1 MDFFC
6 SKSIYI
12 DNHKRDLN
20 EELALKLYEKLFIF
34 NASIYLLAYYKS
46 ICQIETLI
54 KVKSNWNTKSFW
66 KV

>member
-1 MDFFC
+1 MVAKTVRDREIIKMDFFC

-46 ICQIETLI
+46 ICHKL
-54 KVKSNWNTKSFW
+54 KL
-66 KV
+66 

>member
-20 EELALKLYEKLFIF
+20 EELENEERRTLKLYEKLLIF
-34 NASIYLLAYYKS
+34 NVLLQFIY
-46 ICQIETLI
+46 
-54 KVKSNWNTKSFW
+54 
-66 KV
+66 